1 MIIYMK
7 KLLLSLIFTLL
18 IGVPYAYS
26 GQVSPSSAQKF
37 ALEYINPMSP
47 GIEVKDISCVSEN
60 DIPVYYV
67 INFAPQGWAL
77 ISAQDAVAPVLGYN
91 LTGSFKADAS
101 MTNLSGWLDH
111 YKVQITDA
119 VKYGDKPCKKWDSPS
134 RPVTRASVTIEPLI
148 QVHWNQGKPYYN
160 YCPSDAGGRAVVG
173 CVAVGMA
180 QAMTVAK
187 WPKRPSGSH
196 SYVHSRY
203 GTIYIDYDQ
212 ESPYVWSKM
221 FPGENEDK
229 DQIARFL
236 YQCGVSVDMDYGPDG
251 SGTQSSK
258 VAKALVRYFGYSS
271 KSIQFLARS
280 KFSIDEWK
288 ALVIK
293 ELSEGRAVVY
303 SGTDK
308 KEQSGHCF
316 NIDGCDGTD
325 MYHVN
330 WGWGGHGD
338 GYFRLD
344 DLRDDKMNLNYND
357 GQDVVIGIRP
367 PTTAPL
373 EIILANDKVS
383 AGQPAGTPLTA
394 VQVDSEVEDEPY
406 ELTITGKY
414 NPLTKQYS
422 QVPFDFN
429 ARGEIV
435 SSEVLEEGK
444 TYKVVITAT
453 SSNDEVLK
461 EEFTLTVVKS
471 TGIQAPEI
479 TVIGEEFYSLN
490 GVLAGTDASAL
501 KAGVYIVVRHMSDGT
516 VLRNK
521 TVLQ

>member
-1 MIIYMK
+1 MK
-7 KLLLSLIFTLL
+7 RFFLSLICLL
-18 IGVPYAYS
+18 LFGVQYAYS
-26 GQVSPSSAQKF
+26 DQVSPSSAKKF
-37 ALEYINPMSP
+37 ALDYINPMSP
-47 GIEVKDISCVSEN
+47 GISVKDIRCISEN
-60 DIPVYYV
+60 EIPVYYV
-67 INFAPQGWAL
+67 INFEPEGWAL
-77 ISAQDAVAPVLGYN
+77 ISAQDAVSPVLGYN
-91 LTGSFKADAS
+91 LTGSFRVDAS

-119 VKYGDKPCKKWDSPS
+119 VKQGDKPVKGWESPS
-134 RPVTRASVTIEPLI
+134 RPFTRAGATYGPLI

-180 QAMTVAK
+180 QAMTVAQ

-203 GTIYIDYDQ
+203 GTIFIDYDQ

-258 VAKALVRYFGYSS
+258 VAKALVNYFGYSS
-271 KSIQFLARS
+271 KTIQFLTKSRYT
-280 KFSIDEWK
+280 IDEWK
-288 ALVIK
+288 SIIIN

-303 SGTDK
+303 SGTDTK
-308 KEQSGHCF
+308 GQYGHCF

-344 DLRDDKMNLNYND
+344 DLRDDQMNMNYD
-357 GQDVVIGIRP
+357 SGHDVVIGIRP
-367 PTTAPL
+367 PSTAPVG
-373 EIILANDKVS
+373 IILSNENIS
-383 AGQPAGTPLTA
+383 AGQQAGTPLAT
-394 VQVDSEVEDEPY
+394 VQVESEVDNETY
-406 ELTITGKY
+406 SLTITGKY
-414 NPLTKQYS
+414 NPLTKKYN
-422 QVPFDFN
+422 QVPFSINDN
-429 ARGEIV
+429 GEIV
-435 SSEVLEEGK
+435 STEVLTEGK
-444 TYKVVITAT
+444 TYKVIITAI
-453 SSNDEVLK
+453 SSKDESLQK
-461 EEFTLTVVKS
+461 EYTLTVVTPTHVQS
-471 TGIQAPEI
+471 PEI
-479 TVIGEEFYSLN
+479 TVISEEFYSLN
-490 GVLAGTDASAL
+490 GVLAGRDASAL
-501 KAGVYIVVRHMSDGT
+501 KAGIYIVVKQMSDGS

-521 TVLQ
+521 TVLH